1 MTKYNLEL
9 KKKFVKL
16 MESKKYSI
24 GAASNE
30 LGISIPVGKRW
41 WKMYQ
46 IHGHKGL
53 SMKSGKYS
61 GEFKVHV
68 IKYMY
73 ENHLSAS
80 EASAMFGIPS
90 NATLLKWEH
99 IYTMEGQSSLLLE
112 KRGRPRKS
120 DMEKEKP
127 ELECNANN
135 SQTKDD
141 LMLEVKRLRAEVAYL
156 KKSIALKEEKRSLKT
171 KKKQR

>member
-16 MESKKYSI
+16 MKFKKYSI
-24 GAASNE
+24 SAASNE
-30 LGISIPVGKRW
+30 LGISISVGKRW

-46 IHGHKGL
+46 IHGNEGL

-68 IKYMY
+68 IEYMY
-73 ENHLSAS
+73 KNCLSVS

-90 NATLLKWEH
+90 DATLLKWERK
-99 IYTMEGQSSLLLE
+99 YSLEGQSGLLLE
-112 KRGRPRKS
+112 RRGRPRKS

-127 ELECNANN
+127 ELEYNTNN
-135 SQTKDD
+135 SETKDD
-141 LMLEVKRLRAEVAYL
+141 LILEVKRLKAEVAYL

-171 KKKQR
+171 KKKQW